1 MLKFTKITIS
11 TLVSA
16 SLFLSNFSYLKSQEI
31 NKNTLP
37 TGGTVESGNATITSN
52 QSNLSVKQNSDKV
65 ILNWETFNIGRDASV
80 EFFQP
85 SSSSTALNRVFA
97 SDPSHIYGSLKAN
110 GKLIFLN
117 PSGVIFQGGS
127 KVDVGAMI
135 ASSLNMSSENFLKDD
150 YVFEKTN
157 DISGLIKNEG
167 TLSAFKEGTIAL
179 ISNRIENNGV
189 INTPEGSAAMLS
201 GDKVKLSLDGNKLI
215 NYSIEQGALN
225 SLIENNKAINANNG
239 SVILSSEGKDD
250 VLSAVINNKG
260 TIKAQGI
267 TKKGGKIFLSSK
279 KGKIKNSGTMIASS
293 EVSFGGKIEIT
304 GDHIKLKTGSV
315 INVTGKT
322 GGGQALV
329 GGSWQNSNPDVYQAK
344 TVVVEDNTK
353 IDASSIKYG
362 IGGEIVV
369 WSDIHNKSGKTSVK
383 GALLAKGGLEG
394 GDGGRIETSGYKLNI
409 NNSRVSTKSFSG
421 KDGDWLL
428 DPYNIEI
435 TGSGSSDYTANEDD
449 EEISASTLVSALASS
464 NITVRTD
471 GGGSQDGNITVS
483 SAISSSS
490 SNDLTLQS
498 NNDIF
503 INANIT
509 RSGSGGLVLTPGSG
523 SVSGSGTISLGGGSS
538 ISSSSGAT
546 VENNISLASGDATFN
561 QSGTAEYSGV
571 ISGSGN
577 FIKSGLGTVT

>member
-1 MLKFTKITIS
+1 MLKLTKITIS

-85 SSSSTALNRVFA
+85 NSSSTALNRVFA

-135 ASSLNMSSENFLKDD
+135 ASSLNLSSENFLKDD

-157 DISGLIKNEG
+157 DINGLIKNEG

-239 SVILSSEGKDD
+239 SVILSSEEKDD

-260 TIKAQGI
+260 TIQLKELQKRRKNI
-267 TKKGGKIFLSSK
+267 FIVKKR
-279 KGKIKNSGTMIASS
+279 KIKNSGTMIASS

-344 TVVVEDNTK
+344 TVVVEDNAK

-369 WSDIHNKSGKTSVK
+369 WSDIHNKFGKTTVK
-383 GALLAKGGLEG
+383 GTLLAKGGLEG

-503 INANIT
+503 INASIT
-509 RSGSGGLVLTPGSG
+509 EIWFRRDWYLHQALVQYLVQVL
-523 SVSGSGTISLGGGSS
+523 SVWEVDLQL
-538 ISSSSGAT
+538 ARQ
-546 VENNISLASGDATFN
+546 VEL
-561 QSGTAEYSGV
+561 
-571 ISGSGN
+571 
-577 FIKSGLGTVT
+577 L